1 MIKSNSKNLNIETS
15 LLKCMQLKDV
25 YSKYINFIDFKRLLP
40 NTALLLKDYGKY
52 FSLYPESE
60 KIDFGKFY
68 THFIQD
74 WHNKDISVLEGPYE
88 NYFRDDVF
96 PAIENYPE
104 EDAEK
109 CLLGLLRNKFEDD
122 VSKASAQSDDVF
134 KIKQIIDT
142 YEEQVNKITRN
153 VDKDVHT
160 IADVDFEV
168 LDKSKGLEW
177 CLPSLQKSLGGITQ
191 GQLII
196 LSADFGV
203 GKEQPVSA
211 KISTPTGW
219 TRMGAIKLGD
229 AVNGQTGVA
238 KVVGI
243 FPQGVKPVYE
253 LTFSDGRTCEAGLQ
267 HLFEVATKRE
277 KDKYHYGQKATYTI
291 KNVKELMNSKENLY
305 IRTCEPVEK
314 IYRDVIIPP
323 YSLGVLLGDGC
334 LTEHGLTLSSN
345 EPDVVKKVSKEL
357 DLEVTKTKHG
367 YTWIFRTI
375 STDRKYKNYLVEK
388 NLNCR
393 SENKYIPEEYLHVSV
408 IQRRDLLKG
417 LMDTDGSVGDKNRF
431 SFSTVSRKLM
441 EGFVEL
447 CQSLGYVVSVSE
459 DKRTEKYSTGV
470 CYMIKIQT
478 NDIIFSSVKHL
489 DRYYTNL
496 NKGCCYKRYNDHIRI
511 VNIKYVRDEESQC
524 ILVDSEDHLY
534 LTDNYVVTHNTAL
547 AISQATHTFKQLAK
561 QGKTAPILYFNSE
574 GTAGDVGARFLSNLY
589 REHITEGFEEIVSRR
604 EEVRQK
610 FTSVFNSSLFKVIQI
625 SNAPRFEDVKRKI
638 DEYQPSLVIIDICDK
653 LAPEE
658 NPQLLKKLYDDLRV
672 LSGATCPIIGTSQ
685 SGDTSFFDQDAKEVK
700 NRKWLHASD
709 MYGSIT
715 GKGGAAD
722 TLIMIGQ
729 EANSNL
735 RYVSVN
741 KLKRGE
747 PVRVVCE
754 LQNQFSYYKELTY

>member
-1 MIKSNSKNLNIETS
+1 MQNKNLNIETS
-15 LLKCMQLKDV
+15 LLKCVQLEDV

-74 WHNKDISVLEGPYE
+74 WHNKDISILEGPYE
-88 NYFRDDVF
+88 NYFRNDVF
-96 PAIENYPE
+96 PAIENCPE

-122 VSKASAQSDDVF
+122 VSKASTQSNDVS

-142 YEEQVNKITRN
+142 YEEQINKITRN

-203 GKEQPVSA
+203 GK
-211 KISTPTGW
+211 
-219 TRMGAIKLGD
+219 
-229 AVNGQTGVA
+229 
-238 KVVGI
+238 
-243 FPQGVKPVYE
+243 
-253 LTFSDGRTCEAGLQ
+253 
-267 HLFEVATKRE
+267 
-277 KDKYHYGQKATYTI
+277 
-291 KNVKELMNSKENLY
+291 
-305 IRTCEPVEK
+305 
-314 IYRDVIIPP
+314 
-323 YSLGVLLGDGC
+323 
-334 LTEHGLTLSSN
+334 
-345 EPDVVKKVSKEL
+345 
-357 DLEVTKTKHG
+357 
-367 YTWIFRTI
+367 
-375 STDRKYKNYLVEK
+375 
-388 NLNCR
+388 
-393 SENKYIPEEYLHVSV
+393 
-408 IQRRDLLKG
+408 
-417 LMDTDGSVGDKNRF
+417 
-431 SFSTVSRKLM
+431 
-441 EGFVEL
+441 
-447 CQSLGYVVSVSE
+447 
-459 DKRTEKYSTGV
+459 
-470 CYMIKIQT
+470 
-478 NDIIFSSVKHL
+478 
-489 DRYYTNL
+489 
-496 NKGCCYKRYNDHIRI
+496 
-511 VNIKYVRDEESQC
+511 
-524 ILVDSEDHLY
+524 
-534 LTDNYVVTHNTAL
+534 TAL

-589 REHITEGFEEIVSRR
+589 KDHIPEGFEEIVSRR

-610 FTSVFNSSLFKVIQI
+610 FTSVFNSSLFKVIQV

-638 DEYQPSLVIIDICDK
+638 EEYQPSLVVIDICDK